1 MKIAESFPN
10 GWKTMWEKEKLLL
23 RAISSFPTLFLKDL
37 YCRHVKNQGL
47 FGQGLKNM
55 FIIHFAYELSV
66 LSVWPRLKFCYLVKR
81 QPFYFLCPCIDRS
94 GTFSFRP
101 VFWCVC
107 IFVCLYAKIK
117 TSILAI
123 NFDTENTYI
132 VLPYIKNI

>member
-1 MKIAESFPN
+1 MGKGEIALTINFFFS
-10 GWKTMWEKEKLLL
+10 
-23 RAISSFPTLFLKDL
+23 
-37 YCRHVKNQGL
+37 HVVFKRLVLQTRKNQGL

-55 FIIHFAYELSV
+55 FIIHFAYEISV

-81 QPFYFLCPCIDRS
+81 QPFYFLWPCIDRS

-101 VFWCVC
+101 VCWCVC